1 MHQKKGKKF
10 LFLFYLTIILLS
22 SSLSNLNIKKIEL
35 FKVKEIS
42 VKGLTEKQNLFIKN
56 NFRFV
61 YGLNIFFLDY
71 QIFDILG
78 SNNEIKKYSIKK
90 IYPSRLIINLEP
102 AKILCVIHDGNNRY
116 ILGDN
121 GKLLNKSL
129 DKTKNY
135 LKIFNSNDFKTIFE
149 LIEKI
154 KKSEIN
160 YESVEQII
168 FYPSKRYDLRF
179 KNNLTIRYPIET
191 NLIFLNKS
199 AQRLNQEQF
208 KNLKSI
214 DLRIPGKIITNERY

>member
-1 MHQKKGKKF
+1 MRQKKGKKF
-10 LFLFYLTIILLS
+10 LFLFYLTIIFLS
-22 SSLSNLNIKKIEL
+22 SSLSNLNLKKMEF
-35 FKVKEIS
+35 FKVKEIL
-42 VKGLTEKQNLFIKN
+42 VNGLTEKQNLFIKN
-56 NFRFV
+56 NFRFI

-71 QIFDILG
+71 QIFDILS

-90 IYPSRLIINLEP
+90 VYPSRLIINLEP
-102 AKILCVIHDGNNRY
+102 AKILCVVHDGNNRF

-129 DKTKNY
+129 DETKNY
-135 LKIFNSNDFKTIFE
+135 LKIFNSNDFKTIIE
-149 LIEKI
+149 LIDQI
-154 KKSEIN
+154 KKSKIN
-160 YESVEQII
+160 YESLDQII

-199 AQRLNQEQF
+199 AQILKQEKF

-214 DLRIPGKIITNERY
+214 DLRIPGKIITNE